1 MRAVAAIVGPTASG
15 KSDLA
20 LDVVEA
26 LAARVGVP
34 SPEYAEVVSSDAV
47 QLYRGMD
54 IGTAKLPT
62 DERRG
67 IAHHQLDVLDPG
79 EDASVAAFQRFA
91 EADIDRIVDRGRR
104 PVVVGGSGLY
114 VRAVLDDVDLPPTD
128 PAVRARI
135 ERRAEEIGASALH
148 AELAATDPA
157 AAEAILPGNVRRVVR
172 ALEVIELT
180 GETFSSRARE
190 PRYRR
195 PTVQIAIDV
204 PREELDARIAARAEA
219 MVAGG
224 LVEEVAGLV
233 RQGIGRT
240 AGRAV
245 GYVETMAHLRGE
257 LPLDELAGAIA
268 AATRKLARRQL
279 SWFRRDARVAWLAPG
294 PSLVDGAVALIDDA
308 DAAATTLEP

>member
-1 MRAVAAIVGPTASG
+1 VRAVAAIVGPTASG

-20 LDVVEA
+20 LDVIEA
-26 LAARVGVP
+26 LAVREGVP
-34 SPEYAEVVSSDAV
+34 APESAEVVSSDAV
-47 QLYRGMD
+47 QLYRWMD
-54 IGTAKLPT
+54 IGTAKLPV
-62 DERRG
+62 DDRRG
-67 IAHHQLDVLDPG
+67 VAHHQLDVLDPA
-79 EDASVAAFQRFA
+79 EDASVAAFQRA
-91 EADIDRIVDRGRR
+91 ADADIDRIVGRGRR
-104 PVVVGGSGLY
+104 PFVVGGSGLY

-135 ERRAEEIGASALH
+135 ERHAEDIGASALH
-148 AELAATDPA
+148 AELAAADPA
-157 AAEAILPGNVRRVVR
+157 AADAILPGNVRRVVR

-180 GETFSSRARE
+180 GEAFSSRARE

-224 LVEEVAGLV
+224 LVDEVAGLV

-257 LPLDELAGAIA
+257 LPLDDLPGAIA

-279 SWFRRDARVAWLAPG
+279 SWFRRVARVAWLVPG
-294 PSLVDGAVALIDDA
+294 PALVDRAVAMIDEA